1 MSDDDNNRRK
11 ESASDDAGG
20 KGASSTKLITP
31 NPIRSDVAGQ
41 TQPSATD
48 HVDTTV
54 TSGSGNKRKCDV
66 LATKR
71 KPSKTLADQVTTQI
85 GSLHTTDPDIPQI
98 ICCKNYF
105 WASL

>member
-1 MSDDDNNRRK
+1 MSDDDNNKRK
-11 ESASDDAGG
+11 ESAGDDAGG
-20 KGASSTKLITP
+20 KGASSTKLFTL
-31 NPIRSDVAGQ
+31 NPIRSGVAGQ
-41 TQPSATD
+41 TLATD
-48 HVDTTV
+48 HIDTTV
-54 TSGSGNKRKCDV
+54 TSGSGNKRKCGV
-66 LATKR
+66 LATKC